1 MSSQDLINEA
11 MKFLNFDKTPSMKE
25 LNTRYRKMAL
35 IKHPDKN
42 GGSIASKEDYQNLLK
57 YYRIL
62 GNYVFEQ
69 KNDDYTQEENDNRDI
84 FKNFNF
90 DQKNKF
96 SHTIIVE
103 NNLANGWKHVLTE
116 KMGDPVDQNANGLK
130 YQCTVRRFFPKKV
143 ALIILLTH
151 FLRMKIVKNKI

>member
-1 MSSQDLINEA
+1 
-11 MKFLNFDKTPSMKE
+11 MKE
-25 LNTRYRKMAL
+25 LNNRYRKMAL
-35 IKHPDKN
+35 KKHPDIKS
-42 GGSIASKEDYQNLLK
+42 GSIAFKEDYQNLLK

-62 GNYVFEQ
+62 GYYVIDQ
-69 KNDDYTQEENDNRDI
+69 KNDDNTQEEIDNRDI